1 VDGFVFVLRAEVAVE
16 EDLVDEVKVLDVVA
30 AVEDEVAEDDVV
42 EDVWREGDEVDEP
55 VERADFP
62 EVELA
67 VVEPVVLVETDDS
80 FSFSLSFIC

>member
-1 VDGFVFVLRAEVAVE
+1 MDGFVFVLRAEVAVE

-42 EDVWREGDEVDEP
+42 EDVRREGDEVDEP

-67 VVEPVVLVETDDS
+67 VVEPVVLVEADDS

>member
-1 VDGFVFVLRAEVAVE
+1 MDGFVFVLRAEVAVE
-16 EDLVDEVKVLDVVA
+16 EDLVDVVEVLDVA
-30 AVEDEVAEDDVV
+30 AVEDGVEEDDVE

-55 VERADFP
+55 VERAEVP

-67 VVEPVVLVETDDS
+67 VVEPVVLVEADDS